1 MAKHKKQK
9 EEQHLDVV
17 IDKEQEQEQPAET
30 VVIIGTG
37 KGGLEEGKS
46 YIYPISNAT
55 ILVNKGIAIYK

>member
-1 MAKHKKQK
+1 MAKTKKHK
-9 EEQHLDVV
+9 EEVENLEVDT
-17 IDKEQEQEQPAET
+17 EQEQEQPAET

-37 KGGLEEGKS
+37 KGGLIEGKS